1 VDPLEQLLADVSPE
15 DLVRLLIQRLFRL
28 EAKVQMMEDV
38 LIRIQ
43 RERGAR

>member
-1 VDPLEQLLADVSPE
+1 VSPE

-28 EAKVQMMEDV
+28 ETKVQMMEDT